1 MLLLGQ
7 PRDSS
12 VAMCPND
19 VFRGLDGFSE
29 RDFFGTIPCMYK
41 TIFLCC
47 LALVFTSC
55 SKLSVAVYWADTFAV
70 SELDDYFQISSAQKT
85 ETQKSIQLQ
94 LSEIRKSDFP
104 KLAELFEEAAGQVEK
119 EKLGKEQILSLRTR
133 LIDLMLSMSK
143 RFEPIILQL
152 MLWEKEN
159 NFQKFDLA
167 LKEKQEERWQKIS
180 SEEKRIKEARRR
192 VDRLYSRSVGYLTDD
207 QEKRLIEV
215 LRSNPLQLEWENR
228 NIVFQKF
235 VQARPTEME
244 SFLKK
249 FFHQWESLQ
258 SAEYIKAR
266 DQYRKN
272 WDEYLLFLLQ
282 NLEPKQKS
290 NVIENLREIA
300 AELRSLKP
308 KE

>member
-1 MLLLGQ
+1 MLSWGQ
-7 PRDSS
+7 IKDSS
-12 VAMCPND
+12 VAMCPNAAI
-19 VFRGLDGFSE
+19 RGPYNFSALDFL
-29 RDFFGTIPCMYK
+29 GTIPCMYK
-41 TIFLCC
+41 TLFLCG

-70 SELDDYFQISSAQKT
+70 SELDDYFQISRAQKS
-85 ETQKSIQLQ
+85 ETQKSVQLQ
-94 LSEIRKSDFP
+94 LSEIRRSDFP
-104 KLAELFEEAAGQVEK
+104 RLAELFEEAAGQLENQ
-119 EKLGKEQILSLRTR
+119 KLGKEEILSLRTR
-133 LIDLMLSMSK
+133 LIYLMLSMSI

-159 NFQKFDLA
+159 KFQKFDLA

-192 VDRLYSRSVGYLTDD
+192 VERLISRSVGYLTDD

-215 LRSNPLQLEWENR
+215 LRTNPLQLEWENR

-258 SAEYIKAR
+258 SVEYIKAR
-266 DQYRKN
+266 DLYRKN
-272 WDEYLLFLLQ
+272 WDEYLYFLLQ
-282 NLEPKQKS
+282 NLEPKQKL
-290 NVIENLREIA
+290 NAIENLREVA